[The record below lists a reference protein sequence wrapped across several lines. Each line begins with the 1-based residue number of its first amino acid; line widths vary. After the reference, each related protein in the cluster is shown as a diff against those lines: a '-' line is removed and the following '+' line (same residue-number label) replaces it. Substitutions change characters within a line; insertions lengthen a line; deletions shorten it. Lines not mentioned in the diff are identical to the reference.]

1 MVCPLVRGA
10 LMIGHFWLP
19 VHRFML
25 LTEVL
30 VTTII
35 LHVRPYNGYADDSD
49 LGYFVNCL
57 AIGMLYVTILIGGG
71 S

>member
-1 MVCPLVRGA
+1 ME
-10 LMIGHFWLP
+10 GHFWLP

-35 LHVRPYNGYADDSD
+35 LHVRPYLEQADDSAH
-49 LGYFVNCL
+49 GYFVNCL
-57 AIGMLYVTILIGGG
+57 ATGML
-71 S
+71 